1 MSAAHRPATER
12 AGRAARSYRRR
23 VADPTPPPRRDE
35 VDHALRRRAV
45 LRALHSGRTSATEVC
60 DASPY
65 LQRAAREWGA
75 RTSRPC
81 PVCAREPV
89 WEISWVY
96 GDALGDG
103 SGTARSARGV
113 VLLARARPDFTVY
126 EVEVCH
132 GCGWNHLLRTYR
144 TGPRHRPGTPV
155 ARAHPVRGGGPAAGR
170 PRAASRAPDTGCV
183 TLGR

>member
-1 MSAAHRPATER
+1 MR
-12 AGRAARSYRRR
+12 A
-23 VADPTPPPRRDE
+23 DPPRRDL
-35 VDHALRRRAV
+35 VDHALARRALLQD
-45 LRALHSGRTSATEVC
+45 LRAGRVGTAEAC

-75 RTSRPC
+75 RTATAC
-81 PVCAREPV
+81 PVCSREPV

-113 VLLARARPDFTVY
+113 ALLAAARPDFAVY
-126 EVEVCH
+126 EVEVCL

-144 TGPRHRPGTPV
+144 TGTPGTSP
-155 ARAHPVRGGGPAAGR
+155 ARRSRER
-170 PRAASRAPDTGCV
+170 PPG
-183 TLGR
+183 